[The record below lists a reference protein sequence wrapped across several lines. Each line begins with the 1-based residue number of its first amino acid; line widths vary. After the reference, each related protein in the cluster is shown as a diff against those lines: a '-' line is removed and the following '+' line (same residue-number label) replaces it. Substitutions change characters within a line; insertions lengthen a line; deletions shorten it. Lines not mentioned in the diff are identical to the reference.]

1 MKKYLQN
8 KIAESKLALPLT
20 MVYAI
25 IIWLASGLFGGQW
38 WIQFACFV
46 LAAFLMMELNTI
58 HALIRI
64 YSRMV
69 SCVFIML
76 LCMVCFLFSSIPG
89 AITQVCLIAAI
100 MLLFNSYQDKAAT
113 GWIYYSF
120 LMMGIA
126 SLSYVHIL
134 FFLPI
139 LWLVMLFQLQ
149 SFSWRTW
156 SASLLGVVTPY
167 WFWCCWLGWNEDFL
181 PLTNHF
187 LPLGDYSTPF
197 DLSILNNHHLVT
209 LFFVILMAII
219 GTIHYIRKH
228 HDDKIRIR
236 LIYGGFM
243 WLCLTTT
250 IFLFLQP
257 QHYDVLIRIL
267 IINTAPLLGHFLA
280 LTHTRQTNIVFF
292 VIVALTILI
301 TGYNL
306 WM

>member
-1 MKKYLQN
+1 MKKFLQN

-20 MVYAI
+20 AAYGVI
-25 IIWLASGLFGGQW
+25 VWLASGLIGEQW
-38 WIQFACFV
+38 WIQFACFA

-76 LCMVCFLFSSIPG
+76 MCLLCFLFPSIPG
-89 AITQVCLIAAI
+89 AITQVCFIAA
-100 MLLFNSYQDKAAT
+100 MTLLFNSYQDKTAT
-113 GWIYYSF
+113 GWTYYSF

-126 SLSYVHIL
+126 SLAFIHIL
-134 FFLPI
+134 FYLPI

-149 SFSWRTW
+149 SLSWRTW
-156 SASLLGVVTPY
+156 TASLLGIITPY
-167 WFWCCWLGWNEDFL
+167 WFWCCWLGWNEDFT
-181 PLTNHF
+181 PLFDHF
-187 LPLGDYSTPF
+187 VPLGEFSTPF
-197 DLSILNNHHLVT
+197 DLSSLSEHHLIT
-209 LFFVILMAII
+209 LSFVVLMAVT

-236 LIYGGFM
+236 LLYGGFM
-243 WLCLTTT
+243 WMCLTTT
-250 IFLFLQP
+250 AFILLQP

-267 IINTAPLLGHFLA
+267 IINTAPLVGHFLA

-292 VIVALTILI
+292 VIIVATLI
-301 TGYNL
+301 VTGYNL